1 MNAPL
6 NRQSTNVAGGCATK
20 WMTFEASIIDRSPR
34 ESKSRWDQSDI
45 SAKGSHQV
53 APKITA
59 VPISGQLSPHL
70 IAPRTHLLSELN
82 NLHLHPVW
90 YQACLSTNVTT
101 KEATHDKRSEQEF
114 SGACGQ

>member
-1 MNAPL
+1 MNASP
-6 NRQSTNVAGGCATK
+6 NRQSTNVAGSCATK
-20 WMTFEASIIDRSPR
+20 WTTFEASIIDRSPVQNLVGI
-34 ESKSRWDQSDI
+34 KSDI

-59 VPISGQLSPHL
+59 VPISGQLSPHR
-70 IAPRTHLLSELN
+70 IAPRTHLLSEFN
-82 NLHLHPVW
+82 NLHVHPVW